1 MYQQLRNH
9 LYMTTQ
15 QQQINKLKFEPKNQI
30 LAGRFTEA
38 EAAKIRQFCAENQIP
53 LTRIIRHAF
62 QQIIP
67 NL

>member
-1 MYQQLRNH
+1 MINETQL
-9 LYMTTQ
+9 
-15 QQQINKLKFEPKNQI
+15 KDLKFEPKSQI
-30 LAGRFTEA
+30 LTARFTQTEA
-38 EAAKIRQFCAENQIP
+38 TKIRQFCSENEIP

>member
-1 MYQQLRNH
+1 
-9 LYMTTQ
+9 MTTNK
-15 QQQINKLKFEPKNQI
+15 QINKLKFEPKNQI

-38 EAAKIRQFCAENQIP
+38 EAATIRQFCTKNQIP